1 MLVTVKYN
9 KLPIAPQKIRVIL
22 GNLRNKTVSDA
33 LSLVDHS
40 TRQTAT
46 PVKKLLLSSIS
57 AAKDK
62 DPNVKAEDLMVKEI
76 YCNEGH
82 RLYRTLIKGRGRA
95 SRIRKRS
102 CHLTL
107 TVERK
112 LIPVKQTSKPATKKT
127 DKAKTSNKKVEKG
140 DTAKSK

>member
-1 MLVTVKYN
+1 MLITVKYN

-22 GNLRNKTVSDA
+22 GGLRNKTVSEA
-33 LSLVDHS
+33 LSLVDH
-40 TRQTAT
+40 TNRITAI

-62 DPNVKAEDLMVKEI
+62 EPNLNAQSLIVKEI

-82 RLYRTLIKGRGRA
+82 RIYRTMLKGRGRA
-95 SRIRKRS
+95 SRFMKRS

-107 TVERK
+107 KVESITLK
-112 LIPVKQTSKPATKKT
+112 KSTKNIKSKPT
-127 DKAKTSNKKVEKG
+127 NKK
-140 DTAKSK
+140 

>member
-112 LIPVKQTSKPATKKT
+112 LIPVKKAPTSSKTKQEKPAKTKKE
-127 DKAKTSNKKVEKG
+127 EK
-140 DTAKSK
+140 

>member
-22 GNLRNKTVSDA
+22 GNLRNKRVSDA

-40 TRQTAT
+40 TRQTAV

-76 YCNEGH
+76 FCNEGH

-112 LIPVKQTSKPATKKT
+112 LMPVKKTSTKKVS
-127 DKAKTSNKKVEKG
+127 KTQKEEKTKKNK
-140 DTAKSK
+140 